1 MNIADKDC
9 FCQEI
14 NRVPGPGG
22 RLVFHDIFQGD
33 GGVPHHP
40 TPWAQSAELG
50 ALAAPEEARSALQRM
65 QETGQLALGMHLP
78 MVPTAADRF
87 HNVMRNLVQG
97 RITIVQGVACK
108 HAPEQAS
115 GLDE

>member
-1 MNIADKDC
+1 MIIADKDC
-9 FCQEI
+9 YCQEI

-33 GGVPHHP
+33 GGVSHHP
-40 TPWAQSAELG
+40 VPWAQSAEPG
-50 ALAAPEEARSALQRM
+50 VLAAPEAARSALQRM
-65 QETGQLALGMHLP
+65 QETGQRPPGMHLL
-78 MVPTAADRF
+78 MELTAADRF

-97 RITIVQGVACK
+97 RITIVQGAACK

>member
-1 MNIADKDC
+1 
-9 FCQEI
+9 
-14 NRVPGPGG
+14 
-22 RLVFHDIFQGD
+22 
-33 GGVPHHP
+33 
-40 TPWAQSAELG
+40 
-50 ALAAPEEARSALQRM
+50 M